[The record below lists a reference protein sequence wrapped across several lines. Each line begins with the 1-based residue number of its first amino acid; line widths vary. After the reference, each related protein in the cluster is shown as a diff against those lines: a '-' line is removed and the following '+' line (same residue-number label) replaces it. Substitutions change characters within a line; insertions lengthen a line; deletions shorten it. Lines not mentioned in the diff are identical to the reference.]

1 MIAIPFLV
9 DESSYNVFLVL
20 EEANIERM
28 RVYDPAQ
35 FDFAKL
41 PQEWQAKRVNLVL
54 IGYATSEELATLHG
68 VIARE
73 GLGAALQMLSRGFR
87 YRPEAGDNDEN
98 YGEVKA

>member
-20 EEANIERM
+20 EEANVERI
-28 RVYDPAQ
+28 RAYDPAQ
-35 FDFAKL
+35 FDFSKL

-54 IGYATSEELATLHG
+54 IGYATNEELATLHG
-68 VIARE
+68 VISRE
-73 GLGAALQMLSRGFR
+73 GLGAALQLLSRGFQ

-98 YGEVKA
+98 YGEVKG